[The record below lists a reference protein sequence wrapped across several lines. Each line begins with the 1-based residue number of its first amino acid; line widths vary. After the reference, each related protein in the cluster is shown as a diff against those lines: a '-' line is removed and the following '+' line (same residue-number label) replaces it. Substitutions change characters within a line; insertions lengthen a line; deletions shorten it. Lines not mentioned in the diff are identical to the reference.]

1 MSTSGKGGPE
11 PPNRSWDTRKPG
23 DPRVSR
29 DQRSPT
35 SARLPRQVQAPYFP
49 ADDEGDRHRTRLVS
63 SSPLKRLEEEER
75 EQQRRQE
82 SARFGLRL
90 TIMGL
95 IVLVA
100 FSAVVV
106 RLWSLQVL
114 HSSHYRNAALV
125 FQQQRSEERRVG
137 KECRSR
143 WSPYH

>member
-1 MSTSGKGGPE
+1 M
-11 PPNRSWDTRKPG
+11 
-23 DPRVSR
+23 
-29 DQRSPT
+29 
-35 SARLPRQVQAPYFP
+35 QAPYFP
-49 ADDEGDRHRTRLVS
+49 ADEETDRHRRIVS
-63 SSPLKRLEEEER
+63 SSPLKRIEEEER

-114 HSSHYRNAALV
+114 HSSHYRNVALV
-125 FQQQRSEERRVG
+125 YEEQTVPITPARGLILAREGQVLVG
-137 KECRSR
+137 DQVQPVVTLSRSR
-143 WSPYH
+143 GDTGGHRAARGAFGRERDGREHGAG